1 MKRIPALTLA
11 LSMGLLLIT
20 SEARA
25 AGPAFKPG
33 DRVECDTVGNKA
45 GYRKATVVPFP
56 PGDVYNGYTADS
68 GYFVRV
74 EIDGWG
80 PGSTIPCKI
89 ENLRA
94 APAPVPAPAPRS
106 ETTTERPARPG
117 GLELP
122 PATKPAPSTPAPA
135 KTEVAADG
143 TVGADRPILDCPIA
157 QPPARNGASP
167 ELELLKKVFRC
178 QYGEK
183 PAAPGYDGAAT
194 VDVLSMQIG
203 RSRKWR
209 FNGAT
214 GGGDLGGGDADT
226 VVWPIG
232 IEFTN
237 KEHYRTSTTVW
248 EGSIRVFNFFVNS
261 FGEWQ
266 YGSAESVKRA
276 ETRIIQK

>member
-1 MKRIPALTLA
+1 MKRITAFTRALA
-11 LSMGLLLIT
+11 MGVLLMT
-20 SEARA
+20 SA
-25 AGPAFKPG
+25 AGATGPAFKPG
-33 DRVECDTVGNKA
+33 DRVECDTTGN
-45 GYRKATVVPFP
+45 GSGFRKAKVVPFQ
-56 PGDVYNGYTADS
+56 PGDSYNGYTADS
-68 GYFVRV
+68 GYFRRV

-80 PGSTIPCKI
+80 ADRTIPCKV

-94 APAPVPAPAPRS
+94 APAVAPAPAPRRGQAPGR
-106 ETTTERPARPG
+106 TARPG
-117 GLELP
+117 GIELP
-122 PATKPAPSTPAPA
+122 PATKPAPTTPAPA
-135 KTEVAADG
+135 KTEVATDG
-143 TVGADRPILDCPIA
+143 TVGADRPILDCPIK
-157 QPPARNGASP
+157 QPQERNGASP
-167 ELELLKKVFRC
+167 DLELLKKVFRC

-226 VVWPIG
+226 VVWPIR

-248 EGSIRVFNFFVNS
+248 EGSIRIFNFFVNS

>member
-1 MKRIPALTLA
+1 MKRNTLVALG
-11 LSMGLLLIT
+11 LSMGLLMLVA
-20 SEARA
+20 EGRA
-25 AGPAFKPG
+25 APPAFKPG
-33 DRVECDTVGNKA
+33 DRVECDTTGDKT
-45 GYRKATVVPFP
+45 GYRKATVVPFRQ
-56 PGDVYNGYTADS
+56 GEVYNGHDAAS

-80 PGSTIPCKI
+80 PSSTIVCKV

-94 APAPVPAPAPRS
+94 EKPAPGAAPRASSPAPR
-106 ETTTERPARPG
+106 PAPPA
-117 GLELP
+117 GLDLP
-122 PATKPAPSTPAPA
+122 PATKPALPKPG
-135 KTEVAADG
+135 VAADG
-143 TVGADRPILDCPIA
+143 TVGADRPILDCPIK
-157 QPPARNGASP
+157 QPRTKNGAAP

-183 PAAPGYDGAAT
+183 PAAPGFDGAVT
-194 VDVLSMQIG
+194 VDVESMQAG
-203 RSRKWR
+203 KSRLWR

-226 VVWPIG
+226 VVWPIR
-232 IEFTN
+232 IAFSN

-248 EGSIRVFNFFVNS
+248 EGSIRIFNFFVNS

-266 YGSAESVKRA
+266 YGSAETVKRA

>member
-1 MKRIPALTLA
+1 MKRIPAFTLA

-20 SEARA
+20 SEVQA

-33 DRVECDTVGNKA
+33 DRVECDTTGN
-45 GYRKATVVPFP
+45 GSGFRKAKVVPFQ
-56 PGDVYNGYTADS
+56 PGDVYNGYDASS

-80 PGSTIPCKI
+80 PGSTIPCKV

-94 APAPVPAPAPRS
+94 APAAPPTAAPAPAPRG
-106 ETTTERPARPG
+106 EPATGRPAPRG
-117 GLELP
+117 GLDLP
-122 PATKPAPSTPAPA
+122 PATKPGPAT
-135 KTEVAADG
+135 TEVAADG
-143 TVGADRPILDCPIA
+143 TVGADRPILDCPIK
-157 QPPARNGASP
+157 QPQARNGASP
-167 ELELLKKVFRC
+167 DLELLKKVFRC

-194 VDVLSMQIG
+194 VDVLSMQVG

-209 FNGAT
+209 FNAGT

-226 VVWPIG
+226 VVWPIK

-248 EGSIRVFNFFVNS
+248 EGSIRIFNFFVNS

>member
-1 MKRIPALTLA
+1 MKRIVAFTLA
-11 LSMGLLLIT
+11 LSMCLLLIT
-20 SEARA
+20 SEAQA

-33 DRVECDTVGNKA
+33 DRVECDTVGNKN
-45 GYRKATVVPFP
+45 GYRKATVVPFQ
-56 PGDVYNGYTADS
+56 PGDTYNGYTADS

-80 PGSTIPCKI
+80 RDSTIPCKV

-94 APAPVPAPAPRS
+94 APAAPAAAPAG
-106 ETTTERPARPG
+106 ERPARPG

-122 PATKPAPSTPAPA
+122 AATKPQPAKPAPA

-143 TVGADRPILDCPIA
+143 TVGADRPILDCPIK
-157 QPPARNGASP
+157 QPEARNGASP
-167 ELELLKKVFRC
+167 DLELLKKVFRC

-183 PAAPGYDGAAT
+183 PAPPGYDGAAT
-194 VDVLSMQIG
+194 VDVLSMQVG

-226 VVWPIG
+226 VVWPIR
-232 IEFTN
+232 IAFTN
-237 KEHYRTSTTVW
+237 KEHYRFSTTVW
-248 EGSIRVFNFFVNS
+248 EGSIRIFNFFVNS

-266 YGSAESVKRA
+266 YGAAESVKRA